1 MDLGCLSLYLMRLT
15 GYFILLCVAGLL
27 ANCNRECRN
36 LSNTQSG
43 GIVKAY
49 EFGDCFLYTSL
60 DSQVVIDDTGK
71 WTAFKQKYLKY
82 CDTQKLENIDF
93 SQHMLVGYKL
103 KVYAC
108 NVAFHR
114 KLIIDD
120 SAKTYT
126 YSIEME
132 TCKGCNSELT
142 SPNWVIMPKLPVGY
156 TMLFRNK
163 LR

>member
-1 MDLGCLSLYLMRLT
+1 MRSLPV
-15 GYFILLCVAGLL
+15 FIFSAVLLFMAG
-27 ANCNRECRN
+27 CNRECRN
-36 LSNTQSG
+36 LDNTESG

-49 EFGDCFLYTSL
+49 NFGDCFLYTAL
-60 DSQVVIDDTGK
+60 DSQNVIDDAAK
-71 WTAFKQKYLKY
+71 WTEFKQKNLKF

-120 SAKTYT
+120 NAKTYT

-132 TCKGCNSELT
+132 LCRGCNSELS
-142 SPNWVIMPKLPVGY
+142 SPNWVIMPKLPAGY
-156 TMLFRNK
+156 TMVFRNK
-163 LR
+163 VR